1 MYSGNIVLNVHI
13 RTYLQEVAI
22 LKNFPTMQR
31 GAANTQKFWITA
43 ENPTFVIQ
51 IQNFKI
57 KIYYKTKHIISP

>member
-43 ENPTFVIQ
+43 ENPTFFFQ

-57 KIYYKTKHIISP
+57 